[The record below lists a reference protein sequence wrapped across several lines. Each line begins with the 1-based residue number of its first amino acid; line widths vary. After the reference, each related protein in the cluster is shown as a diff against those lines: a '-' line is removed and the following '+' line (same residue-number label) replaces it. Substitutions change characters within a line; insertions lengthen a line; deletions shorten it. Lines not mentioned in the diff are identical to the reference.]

1 MTQSYDWVDTE
12 AASNPVKAKADGLAT
27 CPKIPA
33 HRDKRAIIVHVIAKD
48 GLLDG
53 AELIFATNSMDGN
66 GDYHRE
72 MNAEK
77 FERYLSRCA
86 PLLQDASD
94 KPIVLVI
101 DNAPYHS
108 RYDDKKSRWR

>member
-1 MTQSYDWVDTE
+1 MLGKPVSPYTMRTGIQNGHRIVYTNEIWVFEGMTQTYDWVDTE
-12 AASNPVKAKADGLAT
+12 AASNPVKAKADGLTT

-33 HRDKRAIIVHVIAKD
+33 HRGKRAIVVHVIAKD

-53 AELIFATNSMDGN
+53 AELIFATNSMDGD

-77 FERYLSRCA
+77 FE
-86 PLLQDASD
+86 
-94 KPIVLVI
+94 
-101 DNAPYHS
+101 
-108 RYDDKKSRWR
+108 